1 MITEDRGPD
10 AADRLDRAS
19 EHLRSGRVT
28 EALATLTLLRD
39 HSDPL
44 LGPADDM
51 DSAHARQAPR
61 RADGVPP
68 GPGRPRGGD
77 ADRRRADPAP
87 RARRGAAAV
96 LAHHTRGEHD
106 AALGKPESAL
116 AHYLAAGDLAAGLD
130 DDELDPDEVPWR
142 VGAVVALVHSGSRD
156 AGRLAEESHQEA
168 LRSGSPYAVA
178 QALRAKATADADG
191 RRLELL
197 RQARAA
203 LRGVEAARLAAQIDT
218 DIAGLLI
225 LHPTPE
231 TATEAVTLL
240 RDAERYAGEQDLWPM
255 QSRARRL
262 LDRVGEL
269 PRRVHN
275 EALSTLTRAE
285 RRVAG
290 LAVEGLTNRQIAERL
305 VVSVKAVEWHLSRVY
320 RKLGIRS
327 RAALVE
333 AIGSSL

>member
-19 EHLRSGRVT
+19 EHLRSGRLS

-39 HSDPL
+39 HADPL
-44 LGPADDM
+44 LGPADDL
-51 DSAHARQAPR
+51 
-61 RADGVPP
+61 
-68 GPGRPRGGD
+68 
-77 ADRRRADPAP
+77 DPLT
-87 RARRGAAAV
+87 RARLLAGLMECRLARGDLGEAMRIADELTPLLELGGAAAV
-96 LAHHTRGEHD
+96 LAHHTLGEHD

-116 AHYLAAGDLAAGLD
+116 AHYLAAGDLAAALD
-130 DDELDPDEVPWR
+130 DHELDPDEVPWR
-142 VGAVVALVHSGSRD
+142 VGAVVAMAHSGSRD
-156 AGRLAEESHQEA
+156 AARLAEESHQEA

-197 RQARAA
+197 RQARAV
-203 LRGVEAARLAAQIDT
+203 LRDVEAARLAAQIDT

-231 TATEAVTLL
+231 TAAEAVTLL
-240 RDAERYAGEQDLWPM
+240 RDAERYAGEHDLWPM

-269 PRRVHN
+269 PMRVHN

-290 LAVEGLTNRQIAERL
+290 LAVDGLTNRQIAERL

>member
-1 MITEDRGPD
+1 MPT
-10 AADRLDRAS
+10 
-19 EHLRSGRVT
+19 
-28 EALATLTLLRD
+28 
-39 HSDPL
+39 
-44 LGPADDM
+44 
-51 DSAHARQAPR
+51 
-61 RADGVPP
+61 
-68 GPGRPRGGD
+68 
-77 ADRRRADPAP
+77 
-87 RARRGAAAV
+87 
-96 LAHHTRGEHD
+96 
-106 AALGKPESAL
+106 
-116 AHYLAAGDLAAGLD
+116 
-130 DDELDPDEVPWR
+130 
-142 VGAVVALVHSGSRD
+142 D
-156 AGRLAEESHQEA
+156 AGS
-168 LRSGSPYAVA
+168 SC
-178 QALRAKATADADG
+178 
-191 RRLELL
+191 L

-203 LRGVEAARLAAQIDT
+203 LQGVEAARLAAQIDT

-225 LHPTPE
+225 LHPAPE

-290 LAVEGLTNRQIAERL
+290 LAVDGLTNRQIAERL

-327 RAALVE
+327 RAALAE
-333 AIGSSL
+333 AIGSSI